1 MIIPESTVIEIDA
14 GSIEDSRAKE
24 IFRNLQVLYNTRAGE
39 QGLDRD
45 FGIDWNPVDC
55 PTESVKALM
64 AAEYVRKTERYEPR
78 AHVLSVDWVS
88 RMAGDKKPEN
98 GVMVPKVVVSFG

>member
-1 MIIPESTVIEIDA
+1 MVIPENTVVELDA
-14 GSIEDSRAKE
+14 GSVEDSRAKE

-45 FGIDWNPVDC
+45 FGIDWSPVDY

-78 AHVLSVDWVS
+78 AQLSRVDWVS
-88 RMAGDKKPEN
+88 GMDGDKKLEN
-98 GVMVPKVVVSFG
+98 GVMTPKVVVSFG

>member
-1 MIIPESTVIEIDA
+1 MIIPENTVIEIDA
-14 GSIEDSRAKE
+14 GSIGDSRTKE

-45 FGIDWNPVDC
+45 FGVDWDPVDF
-55 PTESVKALM
+55 PTEGAKALM

-78 AHVLSVDWVS
+78 AHVLNVDWIS
-88 RMAGDKKPEN
+88 GMTEDKKPEN
-98 GVMVPKVVVSFG
+98 GVMVPKVVVGFG